1 MTEGINNDAKKSFK
15 YLLINIL
22 MTEEINNDKKVGRKV
37 SQSISPRILIFMRLC
52 SPSSRL
58 QTLRREIR
66 DVTREKQVHL
76 RHAYACGMRMH
87 SYARV
92 HAETKP
98 RTLFYE
104 WVHRGER
111 DKAKGRKLPSNSVC
125 VMCVS
130 DFYLPLTTAILHTR
144 LYSFFSPSLIFFHP
158 SIFLVFF

>member
-1 MTEGINNDAKKSFK
+1 MTKRGGRCCDISKD
-15 YLLINIL
+15 INIYEAL
-22 MTEEINNDKKVGRKV
+22 LSLFPFANTKKRDTWYY
-37 SQSISPRILIFMRLC
+37 
-52 SPSSRL
+52 SREASAPAS
-58 QTLRREIR
+58 RVCVRY
-66 DVTREKQVHL
+66 
-76 RHAYACGMRMH
+76 AYTH

-125 VMCVS
+125 VTCVS

-144 LYSFFSPSLIFFHP
+144 LCLPFSSSLIFFHP
-158 SIFLVFF
+158 FIFSCFFKHKILNPLLWICLQIL